1 MTAAQSRWLGR
12 LAYQPALELQEKNLT
27 ARAAGEIPDQL
38 ILLEHDPVYTIG
50 RQRDRSS
57 LGPTPLPHPVVE
69 INRGGQATFHGPGQL
84 VGYFIFDLQKLT
96 PDLHL
101 FLRWIEEGLIE
112 LLAGYGLTARRRE
125 GLTGVWVED
134 RKIASIGV
142 GVRKWI
148 TMHGFGLN
156 VGSDLSGY
164 EAITPCGIAGV
175 TMTSLSRELGREI
188 SVEEAATEASRVFT
202 AVYPQLIP
210 SPATNQRNP

>member
-1 MTAAQSRWLGR
+1 MTAPQSRWLGR
-12 LAYQPALELQEKNLT
+12 LAYQPALDLQEKNLA

-57 LGPTPLPHPVVE
+57 LGLALLPHPVVE

-101 FLRWIEEGLIE
+101 FLRWIEEGLIA
-112 LLAGYGLTARRRE
+112 LLAEYGLNARRRE
-125 GLTGVWVED
+125 GLTGVWIED

-164 EAITPCGIAGV
+164 EAITPCGLTGV
-175 TMTSLSRELGREI
+175 TMTSLSREIGREI
-188 SVEEAATEASRVFT
+188 PVQEVANKAEYIFT
-202 AVYPQLIP
+202 KAYAQLLP
-210 SPATNQRNP
+210 SNVCSGGL

>member
-1 MTAAQSRWLGR
+1 MTAPQSRWLGR

-188 SVEEAATEASRVFT
+188 SAEEVAGKATQIFT
-202 AVYPQLIP
+202 KAYTRLL
-210 SPATNQRNP
+210 SSSTCSGGL